1 MSRLGGLL
9 DDVPMDVADRR
20 VRAPLVAQVRGRAR
34 GMALAGIVAGSL
46 LLMPMLAD
54 AAPRR
59 SKLARPATPAAAAS
73 AAATAPRVSP
83 YAIAARQHAQAASG
97 AANAR
102 AVPPTTRRTR
112 QPIGRQSR
120 R

>member
-9 DDVPMDVADRR
+9 DDVPMYVADRR
-20 VRAPLVAQVRGRAR
+20 VRVPLDAQVRGRAR

-54 AAPRR
+54 AAPRG
-59 SKLARPATPAAAAS
+59 KLARPATPAAAS
-73 AAATAPRVSP
+73 SAATAPRVSP

-97 AANAR
+97 AANAP
-102 AVPPTTRRTR
+102 AVSSTTRRTR
-112 QPIGRQSR
+112 QPIGRHSR

>member
-9 DDVPMDVADRR
+9 DDVPMYVADRR
-20 VRAPLVAQVRGRAR
+20 VRVPLDAQVRGRAR

-54 AAPRR
+54 AAPRG
-59 SKLARPATPAAAAS
+59 KLARPAAPPAAAS

-97 AANAR
+97 SANAL
-102 AVPPTTRRTR
+102 AVSPTTRRTR
-112 QPIGRQSR
+112 QPIGRHSR

>member
-9 DDVPMDVADRR
+9 DDVPMYVADRR
-20 VRAPLVAQVRGRAR
+20 VRAPLDAQMRGRAR

-59 SKLARPATPAAAAS
+59 GKLARPVAPATATS

-83 YAIAARQHAQAASG
+83 YAIAARQHAQATSG
-97 AANAR
+97 SANAL
-102 AVPPTTRRTR
+102 AVSPTTRRTR
-112 QPIGRQSR
+112 QPIGRHSR